1 MNKFDAL
8 KYIRENLN
16 TKPLAYQLGFL
27 QGFLAQQMSLRMEVA
42 QDFRNQLRSTQSHL
56 DQSKPTAPKTS
67 E

>member
-1 MNKFDAL
+1 MNKYDAL

-27 QGFLAQQMSLRMEVA
+27 QGFIAQQMSLRMEVA
-42 QDFRNQLRSTQSHL
+42 QDLRRQLSSTQSHPS
-56 DQSKPTAPKTS
+56 QSKPKAPKTS